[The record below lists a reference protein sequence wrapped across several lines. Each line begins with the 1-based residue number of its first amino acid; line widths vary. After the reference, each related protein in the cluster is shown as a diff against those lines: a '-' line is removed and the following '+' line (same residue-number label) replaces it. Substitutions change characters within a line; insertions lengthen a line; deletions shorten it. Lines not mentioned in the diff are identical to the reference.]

1 MCRLPDMT
9 LELIADVS
17 STQHG
22 AVVYE
27 VPVTPF
33 PRAARFFPALPNIQ
47 EGDQVALSHSKPAQQ
62 HHLVMMHCL
71 DLGGMCT

>member
-1 MCRLPDMT
+1 MA

-27 VPVTPF
+27 VLVAPLSG
-33 PRAARFFPALPNIQ
+33 AARLLPAPPDIQ
-47 EGDQVALSHSKPAQQ
+47 EGDQVAFSHSKPAQHEQQ
-62 HHLVMMHCL
+62 HHSVMVHGS
-71 DLGGMCT
+71 DLAA